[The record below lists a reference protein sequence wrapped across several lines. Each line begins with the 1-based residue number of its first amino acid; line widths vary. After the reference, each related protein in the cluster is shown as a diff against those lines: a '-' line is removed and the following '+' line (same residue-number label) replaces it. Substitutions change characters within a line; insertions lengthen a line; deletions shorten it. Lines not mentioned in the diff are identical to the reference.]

1 MGQENNK
8 AAHHIDVCT
17 SSDARIT
24 HIGWACSN
32 LTKPS
37 ISSLSG
43 RLKKDFINEWEGI
56 DGISDP
62 DELPRQITFLEIESA
77 LPKISPL
84 PSASAGAGSVFHAMA
99 RRTFATCDANEL
111 RREDATVFT
120 QRTSI
125 EFLFQNVKPEDY
137 DQVNVMVVGTNDSKI
152 QLSIYDSFV
161 IGSFQCP
168 SWDASVPSQLIGHAS
183 HPRVP
188 THSLIV
194 ADKSRDPEEIHLVP
208 MDMPFLSSS
217 PINLSLLASKLT
229 TLQKLLRYLRQ
240 TQLHMKV
247 EWKNTRELPNRF
259 LRSIQGDLEGAD
271 TGPRSIV
278 SALYHTVV
286 TGHAYEP
293 VREWLVE
300 SLAERVSEVQPSP
313 HSTLSLHFSR
323 GTNDGTRQSSQVSK
337 ICAAWCTRT
346 SFRRSNVVLSFSA
359 GFAALLGFMT
369 LGRTLGSPLPTS
381 QKSWTS

>member
-1 MGQENNK
+1 VGQENNK
-8 AAHHIDVCT
+8 AAHHIDVC
-17 SSDARIT
+17 SSTDARIT

-32 LTKPS
+32 LAKVS
-37 ISSLSG
+37 ASSLSA
-43 RLKKDFINEWEGI
+43 RLKKDFNNEWEGI
-56 DGISDP
+56 DGTSDP
-62 DELPRQITFLEIESA
+62 DELPRQITFLDIESA

-84 PSASAGAGSVFHAMA
+84 PSASAGAGSVFIAIA
-99 RRTFATCDANEL
+99 RSILATFDINEL
-111 RREDATVFT
+111 RSEDATVFT

-125 EFLFQNVKPEDY
+125 EFLFQNVRPKDY
-137 DQVNVMVVGTNDSKI
+137 DQVNVMIVGTNDSKI

-168 SWDASVPSQLIGHAS
+168 SWDASVSSQLIGHTS

-194 ADKSRDPEEIHLVP
+194 AEKSTDSEEIYLVP
-208 MDMPFLSSS
+208 MDIPFLSSS

-300 SLAERVSEVQPSP
+300 SLAERVSEVQPS
-313 HSTLSLHFSR
+313 
-323 GTNDGTRQSSQVSK
+323 
-337 ICAAWCTRT
+337 
-346 SFRRSNVVLSFSA
+346 
-359 GFAALLGFMT
+359 
-369 LGRTLGSPLPTS
+369 
-381 QKSWTS
+381 